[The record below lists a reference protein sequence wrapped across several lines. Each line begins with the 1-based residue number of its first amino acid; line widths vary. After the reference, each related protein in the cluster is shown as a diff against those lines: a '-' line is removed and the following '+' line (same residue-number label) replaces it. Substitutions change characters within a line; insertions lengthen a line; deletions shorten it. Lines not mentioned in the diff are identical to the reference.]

1 MNSAIEALYIFD
13 ELNTPI
19 VEHIYRGRPPTAA
32 TLLGLFLAHPSP
44 RPSLLYLSNATPP
57 TSVFSVTHSN
67 LLFLIPSSTETEPL
81 LVLEFIHRV
90 IDVLEE
96 FVGAPLLAGKIQSN
110 YDVVAQLLSEMCD
123 GGIIC
128 NTEPNALQETVE
140 VPGWM
145 DKLLVGVGLPGA
157 SPALG
162 PSNSLKSSLATAA
175 HVNGASAP
183 AIPWRRQGVRHTSNE
198 LYVDI
203 VESLSVTLAPSGRPI
218 SALVNGTIVF
228 TAKISGVP
236 DLLLSLGAPG
246 GQKNVAH
253 KLQLPVFHPCVRL
266 ARWREKPGELSFVPP
281 DGRFVL
287 AGYEVDLQPIEPD
300 EDKPPS
306 HMEKL
311 FLPASVDLQRSLG
324 QTGAEFEVRLTLNTN
339 FPGLPPRSGLPG
351 RGSGTSTPSF
361 LGGSSTSTSS
371 APTIE
376 EVVVT
381 VPISTSVRN
390 LTDLRP
396 SRGEAHFT
404 PGSDTLEWRVPTTS
418 KDAGSLSGTATLR
431 CTIIGP
437 LSSPDN
443 EDGDDNEYESTPTS
457 ARKQYRTNPLIGYY
471 DDTLAHQPESGYQDL
486 EHAHTSSK
494 HNYPSSSSGL
504 QGSTTTT
511 TTAAAAAVT
520 PLERARKS
528 QMASLMPSSVSVSF
542 TVRGWLPSG
551 IRVEGLMVDARKSRG
566 LGEGVKPYKGVKY
579 LCVSRKGV
587 EKRC

>member
-19 VEHIYRGRPPTAA
+19 LEHVYRRRPPAA
-32 TLLGLFLAHPSP
+32 TALLSLFLAHPSP
-44 RPSLLYLSNATPP
+44 RPSLLYLPNASPP
-57 TSVFSVTHSN
+57 VSVFSVTHSN
-67 LLFLIPSSTETEPL
+67 LLFLIPASTESEPL
-81 LVLEFIHRV
+81 LILEFIHRV

-110 YDVVAQLLSEMCD
+110 YDVVAQLLNEMCD

-140 VPGWM
+140 IPGWM

-162 PSNSLKSSLATAA
+162 PSNSLKSSLANSN
-175 HVNGASAP
+175 VNGASAP

-203 VESLSVTLAPSGRPI
+203 VESLSVTMAPSGKPI
-218 SALVNGTIVF
+218 SALVYGTIVF

-236 DLLLSLGAPG
+236 DLLLSLSAPG
-246 GQKNVAH
+246 GQKNITH

-311 FLPASVDLQRSLG
+311 FLPATVDLQRSLG
-324 QTGAEFEVRLTLNTN
+324 PTGAEFEVRLTLNTN
-339 FPGLPPRSGLPG
+339 FPGLPSRSGLPG
-351 RGSGTSTPSF
+351 RASGASTPSF
-361 LGGSSTSTSS
+361 LGGGSSSNSN
-371 APTIE
+371 APTIDE
-376 EVVVT
+376 IVVT
-381 VPISTSVRN
+381 VPISPSLRN

-396 SRGEAHFT
+396 SRGEAHFK
-404 PGSDTLEWRVPTTS
+404 PGSDTLEWRVPTTT

-437 LSSPDN
+437 LSSPSSSPVN
-443 EDGDDNEYESTPTS
+443 EDDDNVYESTLLSTTS
-457 ARKQYRTNPLIGYY
+457 KPYRTNPLIGYY
-471 DDTLAHQPESGYQDL
+471 DDTVSHQPDSSYQQ
-486 EHAHTSSK
+486 EQPRTSSSK
-494 HNYPSSSSGL
+494 TNYPPSSL
-504 QGSTTTT
+504 EGSTTTT
-511 TTAAAAAVT
+511 MAPAERT
-520 PLERARKS
+520 PKS